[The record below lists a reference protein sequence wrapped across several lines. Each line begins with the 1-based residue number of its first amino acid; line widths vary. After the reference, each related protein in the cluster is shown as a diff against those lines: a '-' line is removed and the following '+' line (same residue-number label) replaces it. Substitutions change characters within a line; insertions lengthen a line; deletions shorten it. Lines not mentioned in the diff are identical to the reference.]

1 MPQKPRKAETG
12 MCSWRCGRP
21 VTPGLSQ
28 HTRQPFG
35 TCGICRKRYALTKK
49 INTLQRQID
58 GNDPLLQIAARLK
71 LDSLLADIEHNPE
84 KYAWTPADD
93 AADVVPEKEKQT

>member
-1 MPQKPRKAETG
+1 MTQSSRKAAAG

-21 VTPGLSQ
+21 VTPGLSR
-28 HTRQPFG
+28 HTRRPFG
-35 TCGICRKRYALTKK
+35 TCGLCRKRYALTKK

-58 GNDPLLQIAARLK
+58 GSDPLLQIAARLK
-71 LDSLLADIEHNPE
+71 LDSLLADIQSNPE

-93 AADVVPEKEKQT
+93 AADVLLEKEKQT